1 MTMTHS
7 TWPPMIEDLVEELRA
22 QGAGDGCER
31 EIDVIETHI
40 SWVLLGPVAY
50 KVKKPVAFPFLDF
63 STRARRAAACAA
75 ELAVNRRLA
84 PRTYLDV
91 VPIRRRPDG
100 RFTLAGDDAS
110 EPVESAV
117 RMVRLDESRSA
128 AALLAAGALDARLVD
143 RIAEGIASF
152 HEDAPASARIAAS
165 ATEAAI
171 EKNVRDNFEALA
183 DAPGLVTSEELDALA
198 RWQLSF
204 LRGHRD
210 LLARRIRA
218 GAIRDGHGDLRLEHV
233 FFEGKENEDFE
244 VIDAI
249 EFDARYR
256 WADVAADI
264 AFLSMDLARLG
275 RVDLAERLLAVY
287 ARASN
292 DFDLYSVIDFY
303 ESYRAC
309 VRAKIAARSAPDEAR
324 RYLLFALA
332 ATRRPVLPPVLVAVG
347 GMIGAGK
354 STVAERIA
362 ARMSAPIVDA
372 DRTRK
377 HMIGLRPTAHADD
390 AAWSG
395 AYDPRFSEEVYAE
408 VLRRADAVL
417 RSGRPVVVDASFRS
431 AAARAQVRE
440 LASRNNVPF
449 RFVECSAPLAV
460 CRERLR
466 QRDRGTAVSDG
477 RAEVL
482 DAFAARFERVTE
494 LSPPEHLTVDTT
506 GSVEA
511 AVSRV
516 EQELP
521 IWPERLVS

>member
-1 MTMTHS
+1 MTHGS
-7 TWPPMIEDLVEELRA
+7 RSPMIEDLASELR
-22 QGAGDGCER
+22 GRER
-31 EIDVIETHI
+31 EAGGGREPRVIETHI
-40 SWVLLGPVAY
+40 SWVLLGREAY
-50 KVKKPVAFPFLDF
+50 KIKKPVAFPFLDF
-63 STRARRAAACAA
+63 STRSRRAAACEA
-75 ELAVNRRLA
+75 ELEVNRRLA
-84 PRTYLDV
+84 PRTYLEV
-91 VPIRRRPDG
+91 VPIRRRADG
-100 RFTLAGDDAS
+100 RFSFAGDG

-128 AALLAAGALDARLVD
+128 DALLGANTLDVKLVD
-143 RIAEGIASF
+143 RLAEGIASF
-152 HEDAPASARIAAS
+152 HADAPTNLRISAS
-165 ATEAAI
+165 ATVAAI
-171 EKNVRDNFEALA
+171 ERNVQDNFQALE
-183 DAPGLVTSEELDALA
+183 DAPGLVTSEELDALE

-210 LLARRIRA
+210 LFAHRISA

-233 FFEGKENEDFE
+233 FFGADDDFE

-249 EFDARYR
+249 EFDPRYR

-275 RVDLAERLLAVY
+275 RVDLAERLLASY

-292 DFDLYSVIDFY
+292 DFDLYPLVDFY

-309 VRAKIAARSAPDEAR
+309 VRAKIAAKSAPDEAR
-324 RYLLFALA
+324 RYLLCALA
-332 ATRRPVLPPVLVAVG
+332 AARRPLLPPVLVAVG

-354 STVAERIA
+354 STVAERLA

-377 HMIGLRPTAHADD
+377 HLLGLRPTAHADD

-395 AYDPRFSEEVYAE
+395 AYDLRFSEEVYAE

-440 LASRNNVPF
+440 IASRNNVPF
-449 RFVECSAPLAV
+449 RFVECTAPLAV

-466 QRDRGTAVSDG
+466 RRDRVTAVSDG

-494 LSPPEHLTVDTT
+494 LSPPEHLVLDTSGTVEVAVAE
-506 GSVEA
+506 VE
-511 AVSRV
+511 R
-516 EQELP
+516 ELP
-521 IWPERLVS
+521 VWPERLVS

>member
-1 MTMTHS
+1 
-7 TWPPMIEDLVEELRA
+7 MIEDLVQELHARA
-22 QGAGDGCER
+22 RAAGDPGEPR
-31 EIDVIETHI
+31 IVETHI
-40 SWVLLGPVAY
+40 SWVLLAGSEAY

-63 STRARRAAACAA
+63 STRSRRDAACEA

-91 VPIRRRPDG
+91 VPIRRRADG
-100 RFTLAGDDAS
+100 RFTLFAEG

-117 RMVRLDESRSA
+117 HMVRLDEARSA
-128 AALLAAGALDARLVD
+128 DLLLAAGALDTRLVD
-143 RIAEGIASF
+143 RLAEGIASF
-152 HEDAPASARIAAS
+152 HADAPTDLRIAAA
-165 ATEAAI
+165 ATVVAI
-171 EKNVRDNFEALA
+171 ERNVQDNLQALE
-183 DAPGLVTSEELDALA
+183 DAPGLVTRDELDTLE

-210 LLARRIRA
+210 LFAQRTSV

-233 FFEGKENEDFE
+233 FFGADDDFE

-249 EFDARYR
+249 EFDPRYR

-292 DFDLYSVIDFY
+292 DFDLYPLIDFY

-332 ATRRPVLPPVLVAVG
+332 AARRPLLPPVLVAVG

-354 STVAERIA
+354 STVAERLG

-377 HMIGLRPTAHADD
+377 HLLGLRPTAHADE
-390 AAWSG
+390 AAWAG

-408 VLRRADAVL
+408 VFRRADAVL

-431 AAARAQVRE
+431 VAARAQVRE
-440 LASRNNVPF
+440 IASRNNVPF
-449 RFVECSAPLAV
+449 RFVECTAPLAV

-466 QRDRGTAVSDG
+466 QRDRRAAVSDG

-494 LSPPEHLTVDTT
+494 LSPPEHLAIDTSGT
-506 GSVEA
+506 VEA
-511 AVSRV
+511 AVSGV
-516 EQELP
+516 ERELP
-521 IWPERLVS
+521 VWPERLVS